1 MRFSGARTRRRVGV
15 MRGGNIFSHSHLS
28 SSIPGSPVSPLPP
41 ARLVR
46 LGSAERAV
54 GSPSAEVV

>member
-1 MRFSGARTRRRVGV
+1 MC
-15 MRGGNIFSHSHLS
+15 GGDIFSHSHLS
-28 SSIPGSPVSPLPP
+28 PSIPGSPVSPLPP

>member
-1 MRFSGARTRRRVGV
+1 MR
-15 MRGGNIFSHSHLS
+15 RGDIFSRSNLPP
-28 SSIPGSPVSPLPP
+28 SIPGSPRLPP
-41 ARLVR
+41 PPRLAR

>member
-1 MRFSGARTRRRVGV
+1 MC
-15 MRGGNIFSHSHLS
+15 RGDIFSHSNLS
-28 SSIPGSPVSPLPP
+28 PSIPGSPRPPPPPSP
-41 ARLVR
+41 ACLVR